1 MNASFFVVNI
11 DMILVPGLVRIGK
24 RKELN
29 GSKKVEDIWTSSYCT
44 YLKIKDSDSIVA
56 FGLNNCYQLGA
67 EDMENRYQP
76 DLIQTLK
83 FMAPLKKVIGGMHHT
98 LFLDQNGKL
107 VSHCIIG
114 LKFFYILKLR
124 GFTYLMF
131 LSSASKIK

>member
-1 MNASFFVVNI
+1 MCL

-76 DLIQTLK
+76 DLIHTLK

-107 VSHCIIG
+107 NSPVFLLFGGHWVG
-114 LKFFYILKLR
+114 VGV
-124 GFTYLMF
+124 GFG
-131 LSSASKIK
+131 K

>member
-1 MNASFFVVNI
+1 MSKNIWFYFFNRHRLNFCL

-24 RKELN
+24 KKELGGN
-29 GSKKVEDIWTSSYCT
+29 RKVEDIWTSSYCT
-44 YLKIKDSDSIVA
+44 YLKIKDSESIVA

-98 LFLDQNGKL
+98 LFLDTNGMY
-107 VSHCIIG
+107 SI
-114 LKFFYILKLR
+114 
-124 GFTYLMF
+124 
-131 LSSASKIK
+131 